1 MESSIAIHT
10 LEKRAQNKAEQQQLK
25 RLVLDYEQREEASE
39 KQGSFRV
46 PYFLLSLLTLSTIAA
61 LKDSMARRGIQL
73 RYMNPKPI

>member
-39 KQGSFRV
+39 KQGSS
-46 PYFLLSLLTLSTIAA
+46 PY
-61 LKDSMARRGIQL
+61 R
-73 RYMNPKPI
+73 